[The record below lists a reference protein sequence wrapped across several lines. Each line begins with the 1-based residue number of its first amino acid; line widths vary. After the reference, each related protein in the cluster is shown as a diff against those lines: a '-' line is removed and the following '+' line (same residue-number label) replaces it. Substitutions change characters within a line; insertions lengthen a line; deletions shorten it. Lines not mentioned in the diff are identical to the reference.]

1 MKKTLLIVTLLATA
15 ASAQTVP
22 PLEPQSRESAPIASA
37 PEKNPADGAIIPADD
52 ALPAGAMTLEGH
64 PEDDALPTDDEA
76 QGFFRQE
83 FTVTRNAQEYIYCGG
98 DLPDKN
104 NPYPTHQ
111 GLRCIT
117 QTPISA
123 KLARKAPADCE
134 LDWGATF
141 ALGAHG
147 KTEILWECR
156 INVDFSRDDV
166 FALED
171 GNSVDGGGWQ
181 CTRRA
186 NELTCKNS
194 DKHGFTIGDKGQKV
208 F

>member
-64 PEDDALPTDDEA
+64 PEDGALPTDDEV

-111 GLRCIT
+111 GLRLSLIH
-117 QTPISA
+117 I
-123 KLARKAPADCE
+123 
-134 LDWGATF
+134 
-141 ALGAHG
+141 
-147 KTEILWECR
+147 
-156 INVDFSRDDV
+156 
-166 FALED
+166 
-171 GNSVDGGGWQ
+171 
-181 CTRRA
+181 
-186 NELTCKNS
+186 
-194 DKHGFTIGDKGQKV
+194 
-208 F
+208 